1 MACLWAGVSRIVY
14 GAGRGEVSA
23 VHFESRHANT
33 IDYIRDAFRDDLAVE
48 GNVLAAE
55 CMTLYSR
62 RDEGR
67 EGAVSGSGPGIR
79 TRLDD
84 DSGYARDDDRLSGD
98 SVPFRQRPGE
108 GICSD
113 ADVRSGGEP
122 VYGGLRVACDFRHA
136 REQSEGGRGRFDLET
151 GNKGPREQAD

>member
-14 GAGRGEVSA
+14 EAGRGEVSA

-62 RDEGR
+62 RDEGIP
-67 EGAVSGSGPGIR
+67 EKNNPAHEPTQDPSVSCP
-79 TRLDD
+79 
-84 DSGYARDDDRLSGD
+84 
-98 SVPFRQRPGE
+98 
-108 GICSD
+108 
-113 ADVRSGGEP
+113 
-122 VYGGLRVACDFRHA
+122 
-136 REQSEGGRGRFDLET
+136 
-151 GNKGPREQAD
+151 